1 MTRDGRGTKP
11 GIPHP
16 RLRGLGFPGLQG
28 NVSLTN
34 QAPTA
39 VPANRPA
46 GSQKGALQFPPR
58 APPPRIEIWYSDV
71 PGTHRNHFPGRRG
84 GGPALLAFT
93 PPLSTPGSST
103 VSPHLEVSPPQLPYA
118 PGAKTRL
125 PGCAGSQ
132 YAGAPRWR
140 GRLRFSLSYLE
151 EESEGRLAHA

>member
-1 MTRDGRGTKP
+1 MAS
-11 GIPHP
+11 
-16 RLRGLGFPGLQG
+16 G
-28 NVSLTN
+28 NVGLTN

-46 GSQKGALQFPPR
+46 GSQKGALKFPPR
-58 APPPRIEIWYSDV
+58 TPPPRIEIWYSDV
-71 PGTHRNHFPGRRG
+71 PRDPQKLLSTPERG
-84 GGPALLAFT
+84 GPVLFAFT
-93 PPLSTPGSST
+93 PPLSTPGPGT
-103 VSPHLEVSPPQLPYA
+103 LSPHLEVSPPQLPYA

-151 EESEGRLAHA
+151 EESEGRLAHAQVGAPEW